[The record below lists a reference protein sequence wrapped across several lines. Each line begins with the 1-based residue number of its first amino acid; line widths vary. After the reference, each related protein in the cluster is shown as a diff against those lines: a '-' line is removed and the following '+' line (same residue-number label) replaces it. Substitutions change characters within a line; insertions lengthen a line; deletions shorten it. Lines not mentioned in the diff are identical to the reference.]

1 MANSESLL
9 EAGKRLASDLLAIRR
24 SQSIDVKEVLDAT
37 RLAEDVIEQLEET
50 ALMGNPMF
58 NRVYLRSMFSSYASV
73 LGIQNS
79 EMMAALE
86 EALSGQYIG
95 SLAKIYLGKNQE
107 EEAENLVS
115 DEVESDPN
123 LAEPSEASDSELAEG
138 LSDNPVPAAPAEG
151 QSLSPKKAPP
161 NDPKSATTNPT
172 ESPDIESPSSV
183 PDQDEKGSPIENELS
198 SAETE
203 EPEKE
208 DVKGG
213 KDANSEKSAPKKVV
227 ASSEAL
233 FIEPPSIGKPPT
245 RTVLLPNMSGFLI
258 LVVAGI
264 ALISLIWFAVSWLMT
279 PQTDLDELIVTT
291 DSSQVG
297 NRVLPERILLGDTI
311 RVDLIAY
318 FEALDPIRVKADRDL
333 RRPYWIEHTERRV
346 FEMLETI
353 EFEREVDRARILV
366 DGYLIPVSWYASSVR
381 AEITREK
388 TQAWLDSLTSAGTF
402 PPRSI
407 VSE

>member
-1 MANSESLL
+1 MADSESLL
-9 EAGKRLASDLLAIRR
+9 EAGKRLACDLRAIRR

-73 LGIQNS
+73 LGIQQS
-79 EMMAALE
+79 EMMAALD

-95 SLAKIYLGKNQE
+95 SLAKVYLGESQGEVAEILEDE
-107 EEAENLVS
+107 EDGSSEELLEGSEQKEIADAE
-115 DEVESDPN
+115 
-123 LAEPSEASDSELAEG
+123 SENAASDS
-138 LSDNPVPAAPAEG
+138 
-151 QSLSPKKAPP
+151 
-161 NDPKSATTNPT
+161 
-172 ESPDIESPSSV
+172 PDTDLPSSDAK
-183 PDQDEKGSPIENELS
+183 PDESKGLIAKEPGSDKSVKSVRKES
-198 SAETE
+198 KGDTE
-203 EPEKE
+203 E
-208 DVKGG
+208 GSG
-213 KDANSEKSAPKKVV
+213 KSAPKKVV
-227 ASSEAL
+227 ASSE
-233 FIEPPSIGKPPT
+233 SIYGDSTSMGKAPT
-245 RTVLLPNMSGFLI
+245 RTVMLPNMSGFLI

-279 PQTDLDELIVTT
+279 PQTDLDDLIVTT
-291 DSSQVG
+291 DSSQVA
-297 NRVLPERILLGDTI
+297 NRVLPERIVLGDTI

-353 EFEREVDRARILV
+353 EFEREVDRARILI
-366 DGYLIPVSWYASSVR
+366 DGYVIPVSWYASSVM
-381 AEITREK
+381 AEITRER

-407 VSE
+407 VNE